1 MLRNLLSSGN
11 LNMCLSLL
19 CNYFISHI
27 VDWFWLSSFPF
38 CYLPCAAVC
47 AHSSVFSMLH
57 SLFLRLLFFFQG
69 PHCPFLKLLYFL
81 IVYSPRPQT
90 KEVHLLHSQIGKD
103 PRIKK
108 ILNRA
113 EKKFTIWML
122 LVQKE
127 NSQVHCRN
135 SLSEDTRKQCLFSSH
150 CCQSKG
156 LSWPVK

>member
-27 VDWFWLSSFPF
+27 ADWFWLSSFPF

-47 AHSSVFSMLH
+47 VHSSVFCVTFFIPQISFHLSRSTL
-57 SLFLRLLFFFQG
+57 SLQNSWFLT
-69 PHCPFLKLLYFL
+69 
-81 IVYSPRPQT
+81 VYSPQQQT

-108 ILNRA
+108 ALNRA
-113 EKKFTIWML
+113 EKKATIWML

-135 SLSEDTRKQCLFSSH
+135 SHLEDTRKQCLFSSH
-150 CCQSKG
+150 CCQSRG
-156 LSWPVK
+156 QSWPVK

>member
-1 MLRNLLSSGN
+1 MLKNLLSSGN

-27 VDWFWLSSFPF
+27 ADWFWLSSFPF
-38 CYLPCAAVC
+38 CYFSCAAVC
-47 AHSSVFSMLH
+47 VHSTVFSMLH
-57 SLFLRLLFFFQG
+57 SLFFRLFFFQG
-69 PHCPFLKLLYFL
+69 PLCPFLKFL
-81 IVYSPRPQT
+81 CFLTVYLPQQQT
-90 KEVHLLHSQIGKD
+90 KEVHLLHRQIGKD

-113 EKKFTIWML
+113 EKNLTIWML

-135 SLSEDTRKQCLFSSH
+135 SHSEDTRKQCLFSSR

-156 LSWPVK
+156 LSWPIK